1 MVHDRNSDDNKM
13 VHNRNNDDN
22 KNKENKNNGHKIKLA
37 QN

>member
-1 MVHDRNSDDNKM
+1 MVQNRNSDDNKM

>member
-1 MVHDRNSDDNKM
+1 MVHNRNSDDNKM

>member
-1 MVHDRNSDDNKM
+1 MVHNRNSDDNKM

-22 KNKENKNNGHKIKLA
+22 RNKENKNNGHKIKLA

>member
-1 MVHDRNSDDNKM
+1 MVHNINSDDNKM